1 MLKSRTNFKHFLQTK
16 LANVKVLTKS
26 KHFWP
31 LLTFVDWNT
40 MFRGGS
46 KWKLDPLGPHP
57 AFRFLTKTNCW
68 NHKNKE
74 IYRVNLTAKSSYF
87 LRKKKFVDY
96 FFSNIFFSWGLRDS
110 VVACGTPFVSPKH
123 QYTIFKS
130 RARSAEQNF
139 KSQKRIAE
147 ITKTGNFGRIKHWK
161 YAKIGHNWFLEVF
174 LYFFA
179 RKSWVCLNLFCLNF
193 HKLMAKYKFCSI
205 LTQGQSH
212 HTSEPKR

>member
-16 LANVKVLTKS
+16 LANVKVLTKT

-46 KWKLDPLGPHP
+46 KWKLDPLGPNP

-96 FFSNIFFSWGLRDS
+96 FFSNIFFPEHSETPLWHVEPLLS
-110 VVACGTPFVSPKH
+110 VPNINIPFSKVAPGVQNRILNPKN
-123 QYTIFKS
+123 
-130 RARSAEQNF
+130 ELL
-139 KSQKRIAE
+139 KSQKQGILAE
-147 ITKTGNFGRIKHWK
+147 
-161 YAKIGHNWFLEVF
+161 
-174 LYFFA
+174 
-179 RKSWVCLNLFCLNF
+179 
-193 HKLMAKYKFCSI
+193 
-205 LTQGQSH
+205 
-212 HTSEPKR
+212 